1 MYMFMLEVGDVVII
15 QATLLSSSD
24 DGMDEDIDIIVHI
37 NHDEVVD
44 EQI

>member
-1 MYMFMLEVGDVVII
+1 MFMFEVGDVVII
-15 QATLLSSSD
+15 QATLLNNSD

-37 NHDEVVD
+37 RHDEVVD

>member
-15 QATLLSSSD
+15 QAILLNSSD